1 MIKLRHEDLQLKLMT
16 VDLYV
21 VIQVVFQLLS
31 FDLQGK
37 ELKLLN
43 KVKPMTF
50 VEADENRLRQ
60 ILYNISSN
68 AMKYTEKGEIVA
80 KVKEDSGD
88 IVLTI
93 SDTPSQQV
101 VKQER

>member
-1 MIKLRHEDLQLKLMT
+1 MT

>member
-43 KVKPMTF
+43 KVKP
-50 VEADENRLRQ
+50 
-60 ILYNISSN
+60 
-68 AMKYTEKGEIVA
+68 
-80 KVKEDSGD
+80 
-88 IVLTI
+88 
-93 SDTPSQQV
+93 
-101 VKQER
+101 